1 MESIGSATRNHP
13 NKNNNKDDN
22 DGQAMKSKSHEAAE
36 RAMRQGS
43 RIEYIDNSP
52 VPVIDFGPFVD
63 PSASQ
68 EDRQRVVEAVK
79 EACEKIGFMV
89 LFNHGVNQE

>member
-1 MESIGSATRNHP
+1 MQSIGSISQKGGASG
-13 NKNNNKDDN
+13 D
-22 DGQAMKSKSHEAAE
+22 MKSKSKEAAQQ
-36 RAMRQGS
+36 AMQKGS

-63 PSASQ
+63 PKASQ
-68 EDRQRVVEAVK
+68 GEREKVVSAVR

-89 LFNHGVNQE
+89 LFNHGVNQEYEQCHLP